1 MRYVLTA
8 LMLAVMAVPALAVPL
23 SGGAVGRSIVVGTL
37 ADANNPVEMATA
49 PEYTRL
55 AVLRQRTT
63 NTLLALAG
71 DPSVPKARLQIA
83 VSIATSVQAEADTA
97 RRLLDSTAGTKVMT
111 PDITAAIAAARES
124 ISNGEYLYDSL
135 GSITQ

>member
-1 MRYVLTA
+1 M
-8 LMLAVMAVPALAVPL
+8 
-23 SGGAVGRSIVVGTL
+23 
-37 ADANNPVEMATA
+37 
-49 PEYTRL
+49 
-55 AVLRQRTT
+55 
-63 NTLLALAG
+63 
-71 DPSVPKARLQIA
+71 PKARLQIA

>member
-23 SGGAVGRSIVVGTL
+23 SGGAVSRSIIVGTL

-55 AVLRQRTT
+55 TVLRQRTT

-71 DPSVPKARLQIA
+71 DPSVPKTRLQIA

-97 RRLLDSTAGTKVMT
+97 RRLLDSTVGIKVMT
-111 PDITAAIAAARES
+111 PDITATITAARES

>member
-8 LMLAVMAVPALAVPL
+8 LMLAVMAVPALAAPL
-23 SGGAVGRSIVVGTL
+23 SGGAVSRSIIVGTL

-71 DPSVPKARLQIA
+71 DPSVPKTRLQIA

-97 RRLLDSTAGTKVMT
+97 RRLLDSTVGTKVMT
-111 PDITAAIAAARES
+111 PDITATIAAARES

>member
-1 MRYVLTA
+1 MRYILAA
-8 LMLAVMAVPALAVPL
+8 LMLLLSASALAVPL
-23 SGGAVGRSIVVGTL
+23 SGGAVSRSIIVGTL

-63 NTLLALAG
+63 NALLALAG
-71 DPSVPKARLQIA
+71 DPSVPKTRLQIA

-97 RRLLDSTAGTKVMT
+97 RRLLDSTAGIKVMT

>member
-1 MRYVLTA
+1 MRYILAA
-8 LMLAVMAVPALAVPL
+8 LMLLLSASALAVPL
-23 SGGAVGRSIVVGTL
+23 SGGAVSLSIIVGTL

-83 VSIATSVQAEADTA
+83 VGIATSVQAEADTA

>member
-1 MRYVLTA
+1 MRYILTA

-23 SGGAVGRSIVVGTL
+23 SGGAVSRSIIVGTL

-97 RRLLDSTAGTKVMT
+97 RRLLDSTVGTKVMT
-111 PDITAAIAAARES
+111 PDITATIAAARES

>member
-1 MRYVLTA
+1 MRYILTA

-23 SGGAVGRSIVVGTL
+23 SGGAVSQSIIVGTL

-71 DPSVPKARLQIA
+71 NPRVPKARLQIA

-97 RRLLDSTAGTKVMT
+97 RRLLDSTVGTKVMT
-111 PDITAAIAAARES
+111 PDITATIAAARES